1 MAVTLAETKDSLW
14 FKDAIIYE
22 IHIKA
27 FQDSN
32 ADGMG
37 DFQGLINRLDYLQ
50 QLGITT
56 IWLLPF
62 YPSPQRD
69 GGYDI
74 SDYFSINPDYG
85 TLKQFKRLMREAHKR
100 GLKVITELV
109 INHTSD
115 QHPWFQRA
123 RKAKPGSR
131 YRDWYVWS
139 DTPDKYKDVRII
151 FQDFETSNWTWDP
164 VAQAYFWHR
173 FYSHQ
178 PDLNFDNEEVQQE
191 IFKILDFWI
200 DMGVDGFRL
209 DAIPYLF
216 ERENTNCENLPETHV
231 FLKKLRKHAETK
243 KSDVM
248 LLAEANM
255 WPEDSAEYFGE
266 GDECHMNYHF
276 PIMPRMFMSLKMED
290 RHPIIDIID
299 QTPDI
304 PENCQWGMF
313 LRNHDELTLEM
324 VTDEERDYMYQAY
337 NKDALSRI
345 NLGIRHRL
353 APLLDND
360 RHKIELMNCLLFSM
374 PGTPVLYYG
383 DEIGMGDNVY
393 LGDRDGVRTPMQW
406 SPDRNAGFSSAHPH
420 KLFLPL
426 ISDPEYHFE
435 TVNVETQ
442 KGNASSLYW
451 WMKRTIA
458 IRKRFKAFGRGDIQF
473 LSPENA
479 KVLAFTRSYGDE
491 HLLIL
496 ANLSRY
502 PQAVELALPQFE
514 GYRPREVFG
523 HTPFPLIEEG
533 LNRFTVGPY
542 GYYWFVLEEEE
553 SRNRQVALPELAVNA
568 ENWTKLFQDQYG
580 KLMEETVLPSF
591 LRDNHRY
598 LAESKVLDSVH
609 IEHGKKARFGEE
621 EFMLL
626 VLKVSFTEGF
636 PEWLFLPVGCQQRL
650 DIPIHLNP
658 IIQLNGK
665 DSKCILIDACDLPA
679 FQEYMLKNM
688 LGATKGNGK
697 RFSFKRVS
705 NVGRSLKKKNL
716 PASRTASLNNSNLSL
731 IFGDQYF
738 LKIFHRLD
746 PSVNPDLEINSFAR
760 KQDLP
765 VPGYL
770 AHLECSNESENP
782 FVLAMLQPYVSNQG
796 AAGHYFYH
804 TADRYLDRIQ
814 LQNGS
819 LSPNDL
825 PHVGEAELSP
835 EWKDLVG
842 NMPLQRAELLG
853 QALARLHLSLASRP
867 EADFRP
873 EAFSLHYQRSLYSAF
888 QPLLRT
894 TFNELGKHKNLAEAE
909 KLIAAKNEL
918 RQKLKRIYEH
928 KLDAQKIRLHG
939 DLHLEK
945 VLFTGIDFCFFDFE
959 GDRQRDYRKL
969 RLKKSPTSDLAS
981 LICSFYYIAM
991 NALRNRTG
999 GEPISQHPLLPWM
1012 EFWFEAMS
1020 RAFLRA
1026 YLSQQ
1031 EDMQL
1036 MPATASDRELL
1047 LDVFILERHLYELK
1061 VELQQQRGM
1070 EEIPLRGLLRR
1081 LGEENEWP
1089 VQTT

>member
-1 MAVTLAETKDSLW
+1 MPAQLTAKHDPLW

-32 ADGMG
+32 ADGIG

-50 QLGITT
+50 HLGVTT

-74 SDYFSINPDYG
+74 ADYFSINPAYG
-85 TLKQFKRLMREAHKR
+85 TLKQFKRLMKEARKR

-123 RKAKPGSR
+123 RRAKPGSR

-139 DTPDKYKDVRII
+139 DTPDRYQDVRII
-151 FQDFETSNWTWDP
+151 FQDFEASNWSWDSE
-164 VAQAYFWHR
+164 AQAYYWHR
-173 FYSHQ
+173 FYHHQ

-200 DMGVDGFRL
+200 DLGVDGFRL

-216 ERENTNCENLPETHV
+216 EREDTNCENLPETHD
-231 FLKKLRKHAETK
+231 FLKKLRRHAERK
-243 KSDVM
+243 KPDVM

-276 PIMPRMFMSLKMED
+276 PIMPRMFMALKMED

-299 QTPDI
+299 QTPAI

-337 NKDALSRI
+337 NKDALSRV

-406 SPDRNAGFSSAHPH
+406 SPDRNAGFSTAHPH

-426 ISDPEYHFE
+426 ISDSEYHYE

-442 KGNASSLYW
+442 QSNASSLYW

-458 IRKRFKAFGRGDIQF
+458 IRKRYRAFGRGDIQF
-473 LSPENA
+473 LAPENS
-479 KVLAFTRSYGDE
+479 KVLAFTRSHEDE

-496 ANLSRY
+496 ANLSRH
-502 PQAVELALPQFE
+502 PQAMELELPGFA

-523 HTPFPLIEEG
+523 HTAFPVLEEG
-533 LNRFTVGPY
+533 LNRFTLGPY
-542 GYYWFVLEEEE
+542 GYYWFVLEPAA
-553 SRNRQVALPELAVNA
+553 SRPRPELPELALSA
-568 ENWTKLFQDQYG
+568 SKWTALFRGPEQAY
-580 KLMEETVLPSF
+580 LEEQVLPAF

-598 LAESKVLDSVH
+598 IDESRVLDTVH
-609 IEHGKKARFGEE
+609 IEHGKKVQLQDRELL
-621 EFMLL
+621 ML
-626 VLKVSFTEGF
+626 VLKVTFTEGF
-636 PEWLFLPVGCQQRL
+636 PEWFFLPVAGQAGPELPPELTPLLKLKTREG
-650 DIPIHLNP
+650 DR
-658 IIQLNGK
+658 
-665 DSKCILIDACDLPA
+665 ILFDASDLVD
-679 FQEYMLKNM
+679 FQEYLLTQLLHKQ
-688 LGATKGNGK
+688 KGNGK
-697 RFSFKRVS
+697 HFRFQRISQIRQYHTKEP
-705 NVGRSLKKKNL
+705 L
-716 PASRTASLNNSNLSL
+716 PAPRPARLNNSNLCV
-731 IFGDQYF
+731 IFGQQYF

-746 PSVNPDLEINSFAR
+746 QSINPDLEINRFAR
-760 KQDLP
+760 QAELP

-770 AHLECSNESENP
+770 AHLEFGQEEGATP
-782 FVLAMLQPYVSNQG
+782 FVLAMLQPYIHNQG
-796 AAGHYFYH
+796 AAGHYFH
-804 TADRYLDRIQ
+804 DTADRYLDRIQ
-814 LQNGS
+814 LQG
-819 LSPNDL
+819 DL
-825 PHVGEAELSP
+825 PAL
-835 EWKDLVG
+835 KD
-842 NMPLQRAELLG
+842 
-853 QALARLHLSLASRP
+853 
-867 EADFRP
+867 F
-873 EAFSLHYQRSLYSAF
+873 
-888 QPLLRT
+888 
-894 TFNELGKHKNLAEAE
+894 
-909 KLIAAKNEL
+909 
-918 RQKLKRIYEH
+918 
-928 KLDAQKIRLHG
+928 
-939 DLHLEK
+939 
-945 VLFTGIDFCFFDFE
+945 
-959 GDRQRDYRKL
+959 
-969 RLKKSPTSDLAS
+969 
-981 LICSFYYIAM
+981 
-991 NALRNRTG
+991 
-999 GEPISQHPLLPWM
+999 
-1012 EFWFEAMS
+1012 
-1020 RAFLRA
+1020 
-1026 YLSQQ
+1026 
-1031 EDMQL
+1031 
-1036 MPATASDRELL
+1036 
-1047 LDVFILERHLYELK
+1047 
-1061 VELQQQRGM
+1061 
-1070 EEIPLRGLLRR
+1070 
-1081 LGEENEWP
+1081 
-1089 VQTT
+1089 